1 MQGRMKR
8 KNCRP
13 TTKKSRL
20 QLGCVILAEWREIDT
35 SKDSLISIV
44 NLQSCYFVLPWF
56 YLINN
61 RHGCWMLQQ
70 TIWLWN
76 QSLLQWICGKCLAW
90 YPGRDDFLPLRL
102 WRLIKAKNIISR
114 HTFGTFTQLLIH
126 PSGPVLLT
134 KDLPRNE
141 ISYDFQPPFN
151 LHISNSRTKPAG
163 LDF

>member
-114 HTFGTFTQLLIH
+114 CTLWHFNSMFGSSLSASSAYQRFTNKWNQLCFSASI
-126 PSGPVLLT
+126 
-134 KDLPRNE
+134 
-141 ISYDFQPPFN
+141 QPPY
-151 LHISNSRTKPAG
+151 LEC
-163 LDF
+163 